1 MNVVLYGRFSCEK
14 QNEQSIEGQLEAC
27 RNFANSKGY
36 TIIGEYTDIAMSG
49 RDDKRPSL
57 QRMVQDSESGAF
69 GAVIVWKFDRFFRS
83 CRLSSKY
90 REILNNN
97 GVDIISVME
106 YLGDGPQRII
116 LQSLFDGMAE
126 FYSANLAENVI
137 RGMGQNAQK
146 CLSNGGTIPLG
157 YNIVDKR
164 YQIDEKTAPYVR
176 KVFGMYA
183 NGERAIDIA
192 EYLNERGVRTAQ
204 GAKFN
209 KSSFKT
215 MFQNTKYIG
224 VYSHSGYTTEGGV
237 PRIISDELFNAV
249 AERLK
254 KNKKAPARAK
264 AKMEYLL
271 TTKLFCGHCKDLM
284 VGSSTSKKSGI
295 YYYYYVCKN
304 ATLKAKTCDKK
315 RVDKD
320 AIEELILKL
329 CREQLEDKNIDKL
342 VKKITAISKKQK
354 ESLNIIRL
362 AEALKSNDIQRNN
375 LMQSLKECEYEGVRK
390 GIYVE
395 LNDLDKAKAELEKD
409 FAIEK
414 AHSFIP
420 SEEQLRTFFRVLKA
434 GDKDDMKTRKA
445 LIDIFI
451 NAIYLY
457 DDDNGRNR
465 KITVV
470 FNCGKHPVVIENIPI
485 DDINLDF
492 KRQQSYYIDTKG
504 SPEVNIDAGLG
515 NHPPARIIFC
525 CARISRPHTAYT
537 PGRGSREPLPA
548 HAGG

>member
-36 TIIGEYTDIAMSG
+36 TIINEYTDVAMSG

-57 QRMVQDSESGAF
+57 QRMVQDSESGIF
-69 GAVIVWKFDRFFRS
+69 QAVIVWKFDRFFRS

-90 REILNNN
+90 REILKNN
-97 GVDIISVME
+97 GVDLISAME
-106 YLGDGPQRII
+106 YLGEGPQKII

-157 YNIVDKR
+157 YKIIDKR
-164 YQIDEKTAPYVR
+164 YQIDEQTAPYVK
-176 KVFGMYA
+176 KVFEMYA
-183 NGERAIDIA
+183 GGERAIDIA
-192 EYLNERGVRTAQ
+192 AYLNERGIRTAQ

-215 MFQNTKYIG
+215 MLQNPKYIG
-224 VYSHSGYTTEGGV
+224 IYSYSGYATEGGV

-249 AERLK
+249 AERLR

-264 AKMEYLL
+264 ANMEYLL

-284 VGSSTSKKSGI
+284 VGSSTSKKGGV
-295 YYYYYVCKN
+295 YYYYYVCKS
-304 ATLKAKTCDKK
+304 TILKAKTCDKK
-315 RVDKD
+315 RVNKET
-320 AIEELILKL
+320 IEELILKL
-329 CREQLEDKNIDKL
+329 CREQLENKNIDKL
-342 VKKITAISKKQK
+342 VRKISSISKKQK
-354 ESLNIIRL
+354 ESLHITRL
-362 AEALKSNDIQRNN
+362 SEALKSNEAQRKN

-390 GIYVE
+390 GIYAE

-409 FAIEK
+409 LAIEK
-414 AHSFIP
+414 SHSFIP

-434 GDKDDMKTRKA
+434 GDKDDLKTRKA

-451 NAIYLY
+451 NAVYLY
-457 DDDNGRNR
+457 DDNNGRNR

-470 FNCGKHPVVIENIPI
+470 FNSGKRPVTIENIPI
-485 DDINLDF
+485 DDISLNF
-492 KRQQSYYIDTKG
+492 ERQSSYYIEAKG
-504 SPEVNIDAGLG
+504 SPHRKLIRTFTFLQAVSL
-515 NHPPARIIFC
+515 
-525 CARISRPHTAYT
+525 
-537 PGRGSREPLPA
+537 
-548 HAGG
+548 